1 MAEKKKAVAKKPA
14 PAPKKAERKHAVKAS
29 LRNVD
34 LTKATSAL
42 NLILKADGE
51 KIGELVVGRG
61 SFYWYGRS
69 RKTRKR
75 ISWSDFAAMMDKHAY

>member
-1 MAEKKKAVAKKPA
+1 MAKKKL
-14 PAPKKAERKHAVKAS
+14 ERKHAVRAA

-42 NLILKADGE
+42 KLELKAEGE
-51 KIGELVVGRG
+51 KIGTLVVGRG
-61 SFYWYGRS
+61 SFFWYGRN

-75 ISWSDFAAMMDKHAY
+75 ISWSDFAAMMDKLAY